1 LNFGTPLEL
10 LLSSEEAAG
19 EAKRSEK
26 VVDMKGCVEKV
37 KLLNE
42 FKEFWLLLLFSKL
55 VVDEDAIRKRREKGG
70 EVFFVFG
77 FGKFRCWEM
86 ERVNIK
92 REKNGLCSCMYVMF
106 KVVFLLG
113 GVIS

>member
-1 LNFGTPLEL
+1 M
-10 LLSSEEAAG
+10 LLSSEAEAEAG

-37 KLLNE
+37 KLLKP
-42 FKEFWLLLLFSKL
+42 FKEFWWLLLLLLFSKL
-55 VVDEDAIRKRREKGG
+55 LVDEDAIRKRREKGG

-77 FGKFRCWEM
+77 FGKFWCWEM

-92 REKNGLCSCMYVMF
+92 REKNELCSCMCT
-106 KVVFLLG
+106 
-113 GVIS
+113 